1 MHIVSVS
8 CKETDIEKTFKNI
21 LFNMWNYI
29 LLIIGIPIALFIVY
43 RFFWTLSIGG
53 RAIAIGL
60 VLGSLFYYMGVRFW
74 IGAVIG
80 VIIGLLLPLLFD
92 LLGLDYE
99 FLEKKTKCHN
109 CGSTRLQD
117 VVESN
122 GNGDYYTHCY
132 CKSCGYKLY

>member
-1 MHIVSVS
+1 
-8 CKETDIEKTFKNI
+8 
-21 LFNMWNYI
+21 
-29 LLIIGIPIALFIVY
+29 
-43 RFFWTLSIGG
+43 
-53 RAIAIGL
+53 
-60 VLGSLFYYMGVRFW
+60 MGVRFW

-109 CGSTRLQD
+109 CGSTRLRD
-117 VVESN
+117 VVEST